1 MVRLISKEI
10 LDFLHRHNKDI
21 GIDLT
26 KVATSESQLS
36 VGDVILFNYFGEG
49 YNGASRLVLV
59 VQPVVAQAGTGNRLL
74 SAVNIPPSTAPSPK
88 VVDNLYRNRGSLDS
102 EGYRTFILNNK
113 VKNIMRI
120 EPLSSW
126 LEEEY
131 ENLEEGFR

>member
-1 MVRLISKEI
+1 MVKIISKEN
-10 LDFLHRHNKDI
+10 LDFLNRHNKDI

-26 KVATSESQLS
+26 RIATSESQLG

-49 YNGASRLVLV
+49 YNGASRLGLV
-59 VQPVVAQAGTGNRLL
+59 VRPVVAQAGTGNRLL
-74 SAVNIPPSTAPSPK
+74 SVVNIPPSTSLSPK
-88 VVDNLYRNRGSLDS
+88 VVDNLYKNRGSLDS

-126 LEEEY
+126 LAEEY
-131 ENLEEGFR
+131 ENLEEEFE